1 MKTKILKCVFKRTLY
16 PSFTFISIFTHTHT
30 HSTLV
35 IISHFSGLFT
45 INLKNSYLLV
55 ISFLSFGYKRF

>member
-1 MKTKILKCVFKRTLY
+1 MKKKILKCVFLKEHCIPHLL
-16 PSFTFISIFTHTHT
+16 SLAFSHTHG
-30 HSTLV
+30 TLV

-55 ISFLSFGYKRF
+55 TSFLSFGYKRL